1 MKYHVPVLLN
11 ESINGLSIKPEG
23 TYVDL
28 TFGGGGHSK
37 SILEKLND
45 KGRLISFDI
54 DSDAIRLNKLV
65 RKNFEIIES
74 NFKFFDL
81 HIEERGI
88 KKVDGIFADLGIS
101 SYQIDNLNRGF
112 SYKGET
118 ELDMRMNK
126 RNNLCAKKIVNEY
139 DKEKLEN
146 IFFEYGEISNNK
158 KIVKKIIEYRKDK
171 KIKYNSDFVN
181 LLNEIFNK
189 EISFKLLSR
198 IFQAIRIE
206 VNDEINALRE
216 MLTKSKDYL
225 NSKGRL
231 VVISYHS
238 LEDRLVKNFI
248 NKSNFSSD
256 YKKNL
261 FGVKKEFYKRIN
273 KKPIV
278 PTSDEIKNN
287 PRSRSAK
294 LRIGERLW
302 R

>member
-37 SILEKLND
+37 LILEKLND

-54 DSDAIRLNKLV
+54 DSDAIRLNRIV

-101 SYQIDNLNRGF
+101 SYQIDNLKRGF
-112 SYKGET
+112 SYKGKT

-189 EISFKLLSR
+189 EISFKLHSR
-198 IFQAIRIE
+198 FFQAIRIE

-294 LRIGERLW
+294 LRIGERL
-302 R
+302 

>member
-1 MKYHVPVLLN
+1 MG
-11 ESINGLSIKPEG
+11 IQNGLSIKPEG

-37 SILEKLND
+37 LILEKLND

-101 SYQIDNLNRGF
+101 SYQIDNLKRGF
-112 SYKGET
+112 SYKGKT

-158 KIVKKIIEYRKDK
+158 KIVKKIIEYRKYK
-171 KIKYNSDFVN
+171 RIKYNSDFVN

-206 VNDEINALRE
+206 VNDEINVLRE

-294 LRIGERLW
+294 LRIGERL
-302 R
+302 

>member
-37 SILEKLND
+37 LILEKLND

-54 DSDAIRLNKLV
+54 DSDALRLNRIV

-101 SYQIDNLNRGF
+101 SYQIDNLKRGF
-112 SYKGET
+112 SYKGKT

-158 KIVKKIIEYRKDK
+158 KIVKKIIESRKDK
-171 KIKYNSDFVN
+171 RIKYNSDFVN

-294 LRIGERLW
+294 LRIGERL
-302 R
+302 

>member
-1 MKYHVPVLLN
+1 M
-11 ESINGLSIKPEG
+11 
-23 TYVDL
+23 
-28 TFGGGGHSK
+28 
-37 SILEKLND
+37 
-45 KGRLISFDI
+45 
-54 DSDAIRLNKLV
+54 
-65 RKNFEIIES
+65 
-74 NFKFFDL
+74 

-101 SYQIDNLNRGF
+101 SYQIDNLKRGF
-112 SYKGET
+112 SYKGKT

-158 KIVKKIIEYRKDK
+158 KIVKKIIESRKDK
-171 KIKYNSDFVN
+171 RIKYNSDFVN

-206 VNDEINALRE
+206 VNDEINVLRE

-278 PTSDEIKNN
+278 PTSDEIKTN

-294 LRIGERLW
+294 LRIGERL
-302 R
+302 

>member
-37 SILEKLND
+37 LILEKLND

-65 RKNFEIIES
+65 RKNFEIIKS

-101 SYQIDNLNRGF
+101 SYQIDNLKRGF
-112 SYKGET
+112 SYKGKT

-158 KIVKKIIEYRKDK
+158 KIVKKIIESRKDK
-171 KIKYNSDFVN
+171 RIKYNSDFVN

-198 IFQAIRIE
+198 FFQAIRIE

-294 LRIGERLW
+294 LRIGERL
-302 R
+302 

>member
-37 SILEKLND
+37 LILEKLND

-101 SYQIDNLNRGF
+101 SYQIDNLKRGF
-112 SYKGET
+112 SYKGKT

-158 KIVKKIIEYRKDK
+158 KIVKKIIESRKDK
-171 KIKYNSDFVN
+171 RIKYNSDFVN

-216 MLTKSKDYL
+216 MLNKSKDYL

-294 LRIGERLW
+294 LRIGERL
-302 R
+302 

>member
-37 SILEKLND
+37 LILEKLND

-65 RKNFEIIES
+65 RKNFEIIKS

-101 SYQIDNLNRGF
+101 SYQIDNLKRGF
-112 SYKGET
+112 SYKGKT

-158 KIVKKIIEYRKDK
+158 KIVKKIIESRKDK
-171 KIKYNSDFVN
+171 RIKYNSDFVN

-294 LRIGERLW
+294 LRIGERL
-302 R
+302 

>member
-23 TYVDL
+23 TYIDL

-54 DSDAIRLNKLV
+54 DSDAIRLNRIV

-101 SYQIDNLNRGF
+101 SYQIDNLKRGF
-112 SYKGET
+112 SYKGKT

-198 IFQAIRIE
+198 FFQAIRIE

-294 LRIGERLW
+294 LRIGERL
-302 R
+302 

>member
-37 SILEKLND
+37 LILEKLND

-65 RKNFEIIES
+65 RKNFEIIKS

-101 SYQIDNLNRGF
+101 SYQIDNLKRGF
-112 SYKGET
+112 SYKGKT

-294 LRIGERLW
+294 LRIGERL
-302 R
+302 

>member
-23 TYVDL
+23 TYIDL

-45 KGRLISFDI
+45 RGRLISFDI
-54 DSDAIRLNKLV
+54 DSDAVRLNNIV

-88 KKVDGIFADLGIS
+88 KKVDGILADLGIS
-101 SYQIDNLNRGF
+101 SYQIDNLKRGF
-112 SYKGET
+112 SYKGKT

-158 KIVKKIIEYRKDK
+158 KIVKKIIESRKDK
-171 KIKYNSDFVN
+171 RIKYNSDFVN

-294 LRIGERLW
+294 LRIGERL
-302 R
+302 

>member
-23 TYVDL
+23 TYIDL

-45 KGRLISFDI
+45 RGRLISFDI
-54 DSDAIRLNKLV
+54 DSDAIRLNRIV

-101 SYQIDNLNRGF
+101 SYQIDNLKRGF
-112 SYKGET
+112 SYKGKT

-206 VNDEINALRE
+206 VNDEIIALRE
-216 MLTKSKDYL
+216 MLTKSIDYL
-225 NSKGRL
+225 NSK
-231 VVISYHS
+231 
-238 LEDRLVKNFI
+238 K
-248 NKSNFSSD
+248 
-256 YKKNL
+256 
-261 FGVKKEFYKRIN
+261 
-273 KKPIV
+273 
-278 PTSDEIKNN
+278 T
-287 PRSRSAK
+287 
-294 LRIGERLW
+294 
-302 R
+302 

>member
-37 SILEKLND
+37 LILEKLND
-45 KGRLISFDI
+45 KGRLISFDM
-54 DSDAIRLNKLV
+54 DSDAFRLNRIV

-101 SYQIDNLNRGF
+101 SYQIDNLKRGF
-112 SYKGET
+112 SYKGKT

-126 RNNLCAKKIVNEY
+126 RNQLCAKKIVNEY

-158 KIVKKIIEYRKDK
+158 KIVKKIIESRKDK
-171 KIKYNSDFVN
+171 RIKYNSDFVN

-198 IFQAIRIE
+198 FFQAIRIE

-294 LRIGERLW
+294 LRIGERL
-302 R
+302 

>member
-37 SILEKLND
+37 LILEKLND

-101 SYQIDNLNRGF
+101 SYQIDNLKRGF
-112 SYKGET
+112 SYKGKT

-146 IFFEYGEISNNK
+146 IFFKYGEISNNK
-158 KIVKKIIEYRKDK
+158 KIVKKIIESRKDK
-171 KIKYNSDFVN
+171 RIKYNSDFVN

-294 LRIGERLW
+294 LRIGERL
-302 R
+302 

>member
-37 SILEKLND
+37 LILEKLND

-101 SYQIDNLNRGF
+101 SYQIDNLKRGF
-112 SYKGET
+112 SYKGKT

-126 RNNLCAKKIVNEY
+126 RNQLCAKKIVNEY

-158 KIVKKIIEYRKDK
+158 KIVKKIIESRKDK
-171 KIKYNSDFVN
+171 RIKYNSDFVN

-294 LRIGERLW
+294 LRIGERL
-302 R
+302 

>member
-37 SILEKLND
+37 LILEKLND

-54 DSDAIRLNKLV
+54 DSDAIRLNRIV

-101 SYQIDNLNRGF
+101 SYQIDNLKRGF
-112 SYKGET
+112 SYKGKT

-146 IFFEYGEISNNK
+146 IFFEYGEISNTK

-171 KIKYNSDFVN
+171 KIKYNSDFVD
-181 LLNEIFNK
+181 LLNKIFNK

-198 IFQAIRIE
+198 FFQPIRIE

-294 LRIGERLW
+294 LRIGERL
-302 R
+302 

>member
-37 SILEKLND
+37 LILEKLND

-65 RKNFEIIES
+65 RNNFEIIES

-88 KKVDGIFADLGIS
+88 KKIDGIFADLGIS
-101 SYQIDNLNRGF
+101 SYQIDNLKRGF
-112 SYKGET
+112 SYKGKT

-294 LRIGERLW
+294 LRIGERL
-302 R
+302 